1 MHRVLLAD
9 DARLLVEL
17 EQTALGRASWE
28 LVTVRPHDDM
38 VEVAE
43 QIQPSAIVL
52 IDGESCPD
60 TLELCPRLRRS
71 PSHAKVPVVYVGL
84 GLERQRYLEAG
95 VDVFLPRPVR
105 RHDLSEAMRKCLPI
119 RERAALR
126 RRVSLPITLAAGE
139 RTWSGRVVDLSLTG
153 TRVRLEGEVE
163 PGTEVEATFEAA
175 DRRLTLG
182 ASVVR
187 RATELSDQPAYG
199 LRFERIDAPTAV
211 FLSRYV
217 RNVGERRGS
226 GRAGKAVGS
235 ESP

>member
-17 EQTALGRASWE
+17 EQTALGRSSWE

-52 IDGESCPD
+52 IDGEACPD
-60 TLELCPRLRRS
+60 ALDLCRRLRRS
-71 PSHAKVPVVYVGL
+71 PSIAEVPVVYVGL
-84 GLERQRYLEAG
+84 GLERQRYVEAG
-95 VDVFLPRPVR
+95 VTVFVPRPVR
-105 RHDLSEAMRKCLPI
+105 RHDLREAMRKCLPI
-119 RERAALR
+119 RERTALR
-126 RRVSLPITLAAGE
+126 RKVSLPITLTSGA
-139 RTWSGRVVDLSLTG
+139 RTWTGRVIDLSLTG
-153 TRVRLEGEVE
+153 TRVQLDAPIE
-163 PGTEVEATFEAA
+163 PGTVTEATFEAG
-175 DRRLTLG
+175 DRQLTLR

-187 RATELSDQPAYG
+187 EAIELAETAAYG

-217 RNVGERRGS
+217 RNVGERRG
-226 GRAGKAVGS
+226 AGHANESVGS
-235 ESP
+235 GSP